1 MKEYLLAHDLGTSG
15 DKATLFT
22 TEGELVDSEIE
33 SYPVHY
39 YNGNWAEQDA
49 EDWWS
54 AFCASTRKLLARTD
68 IQPERIRAVSFSGQ
82 MMGCLCVDREG
93 KPLRPSIIWADQRA
107 QQEAEEI
114 EKAISQ
120 WEYYQITGHRNT
132 ASYGIQKLMWVK
144 KHEPEVYR
152 NTYKM
157 LNAKDFMVQ
166 KLTGVFCTDYS
177 DANGC
182 GFFDLKRLD
191 WSEELLKLSGI
202 DRSKLPDVKPS
213 TFCAGKITE
222 EAARQTGL
230 TKETAVIIGAGDGVA
245 TNVGAGSVSSGKTF
259 CCMGTSAWITTTSE
273 QPLLDP
279 RCVL

>member
-1 MKEYLLAHDLGTSG
+1 MWTGKENR
-15 DKATLFT
+15 F
-22 TEGELVDSEIE
+22 V
-33 SYPVHY
+33 
-39 YNGNWAEQDA
+39 
-49 EDWWS
+49 
-54 AFCASTRKLLARTD
+54 
-68 IQPERIRAVSFSGQ
+68 
-82 MMGCLCVDREG
+82 
-93 KPLRPSIIWADQRA
+93 PSIIWADQRA

-279 RCVL
+279 KMRTVTWAHMVPGLYAPNGTMQYAGGSYSWLKGFLNPEKKEGKALFMKR